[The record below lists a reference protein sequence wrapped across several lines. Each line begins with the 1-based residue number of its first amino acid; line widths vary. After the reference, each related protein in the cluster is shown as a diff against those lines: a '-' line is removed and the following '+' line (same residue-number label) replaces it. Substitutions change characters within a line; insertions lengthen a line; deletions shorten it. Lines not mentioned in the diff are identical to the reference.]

1 MLMLEKPLRIP
12 FAGAALWAIVGAPS
26 VQAQATDEFT
36 ARPNQ
41 VVVSSQSHWRDWTFP
56 EGTLEITPAG
66 SVMPGRWDRDTDA
79 TEDIVDFLRFRIEAS
94 ERDPVRFKI
103 PDRLRG
109 KEASDITLRD
119 AVVEAGSNVEGVAN
133 VLDGDP
139 ATYWEPAPLA
149 DGVDPADV
157 DIGALWWF
165 TVDLGRLVFLK
176 KIELQFVDEDQG
188 DPFLLYDVLVS
199 DGRKPVSAQFRDA
212 PDFFPVLI
220 SLKPNKTERSV
231 EVDLRGLTGRRELGG
246 EQDQFLSE
254 QIQFGDL
261 EENSGSRD
269 DMATLVGRFV
279 QVVIR
284 GSDLNRGREV
294 SAEQYAQLAPA
305 DTGTVDYY
313 KKLPDGG
320 QLAVS
325 RQVYFDRLDEG
336 GRGNVRYFMR
346 ERPRLAELNVWVEGD
361 DISHGTLRRGGTI
374 SSPDARNGAILLDS
388 DVDTAHFLDL
398 FRDPKFNLGSVGAVS
413 FDLGSFFWINAHRM
427 TYTFTDNDAHTFGD
441 YTLEV
446 SDGSREPDGSLK
458 WSVAVQR
465 KQTETLGGL
474 IGKIT
479 EGNDF
484 DPLIARFFKLQW
496 NVQPISARVLTSLSE
511 FQLYGD
517 GFQPRVELT
526 SNRIPLGD
534 SKNLISIE
542 WEATTPPGTR
552 VELQTQTGDTFSS
565 DTLYYHGDNI
575 RLYEGGAVEYYNR
588 KNRRDRGNK
597 IGIWVDGPEWE
608 QSFGGAYQDPAGS
621 PITSPSPRQFV
632 RLRATLFSDDPEA
645 RATLG
650 EVRLNFADPVAR
662 RLLGE
667 VTPTRVD
674 SLGIPRPF
682 SLYIRPDAVGAGGF
696 DQLLLAGDSQMHL
709 TYRGLYG
716 GRSGDFDDA
725 ADLVSLEIRD
735 VNVRSDGSDSLHL
748 VFPTV
753 PAGSQ
758 IELLRLDFDTALYT
772 VSAALRAALRQG
784 DEGWWQRVD
793 AGDAAAVAGGNDLTL
808 IALPRSKKIIRNLSI
823 EPALFTPNGDGV
835 NESTR
840 FAFDV
845 VLLRQSSAVEVHIH
859 DLSGRRVRSLS
870 VLPSQTAGSHLIEWD
885 GRDDAGQLVA
895 PGLYAALISVDANT
909 DAQELKTQL
918 LRAVAVAY

>member
-1 MLMLEKPLRIP
+1 MTIREKPLRIP
-12 FAGAALWAIVGAPS
+12 FAVATLWALVGAPS
-26 VQAQATDEFT
+26 LQAQATDAFS
-36 ARPNQ
+36 ARSNQ
-41 VVVSSQSHWRDWTFP
+41 VVVSSQSHWHDWDFP
-56 EGTLEITPAG
+56 EGTLEVTSAG
-66 SVMPGRWDRDTDA
+66 NVMPGRWNRDTDA
-79 TEDIVDFLRFRIEAS
+79 TEDIVDFLRFRIEGAA
-94 ERDPVRFKI
+94 RDPVLFKV
-103 PDRLRG
+103 PDHLRG
-109 KEASDITLRD
+109 KEAADITLRD
-119 AVVEAGSNVEGVAN
+119 AVVEAGSNADGVAN

-139 ATYWEPAPLA
+139 STWWEPAPLA
-149 DGVDPADV
+149 AGVDPADV

-165 TVDLGRLVFLK
+165 TIDLGRLVFLK

-199 DGRKPVSAQFRDA
+199 DGRKPVSAQFRDT

-220 SLKPNKTERSV
+220 SLKPNKTERHV

-246 EQDQFLSE
+246 EQDEFLSE
-254 QIQFGDL
+254 QIDFGDL
-261 EENSGSRD
+261 GEGGPGAR
-269 DMATLVGRFV
+269 ATLVGRFV

-336 GRGNVRYFMR
+336 ERSAVRYFVR

-374 SSPDARNGAILLDS
+374 RTPDARNGAILLDS

-398 FRDPKFNLGSVGAVS
+398 FRDPKFNLESTAAIT
-413 FDLGSFFWINAHRM
+413 FDLGSFFWINAQRM
-427 TYTFTDNDAHTFGD
+427 TYTFNDNDAHTFGD

-458 WSVAVQR
+458 WSVAANR
-465 KQTETLGGL
+465 EQTETLGGL
-474 IGKIT
+474 VGKIT

-484 DPLIARFFKLQW
+484 DPLIARYFKLQW
-496 NVQPISARVLTSLSE
+496 NVQPIPARVITSPSE
-511 FQLYGD
+511 FQLYGA

-526 SNRIPLGD
+526 SKRIPLGD

-542 WEATTPPGTR
+542 WDADTPPGTR
-552 VELQTQTGDTFSS
+552 VELQTQTGDTFAS

-575 RLYEGGAVEYYNR
+575 RLYEGGADEYYAR

-597 IGIWVDGPEWE
+597 IGIWVDGPEW
-608 QSFGGAYQDPAGS
+608 QSFSAPYQDPAGS

-645 RATLG
+645 HATLG

-667 VTPTRVD
+667 ITPTRVD
-674 SLGIPRPF
+674 SLGVPRPF
-682 SLYIRPDAVGAGGF
+682 SLYVRPDVVGAGGF
-696 DQLLLAGDSQMHL
+696 DQLLLAGDSQMRL

-716 GRSGDFDDA
+716 GGRDDFGDEA
-725 ADLVSLEIRD
+725 ELAPLSIAGVE
-735 VNVRSDGSDSLHL
+735 VRSDDSDSLHL

-753 PAGSQ
+753 PAGSD

-772 VSAALRAALRQG
+772 VSAPLRASLRQG
-784 DEGWWQRVD
+784 DDGWWQRVD
-793 AGDAAAVAGGNDLTL
+793 AGDAAAAALDNNLTL
-808 IALPRSKKIIRNLSI
+808 VAVPESKEIIRNLTV

-835 NESTR
+835 NEAAR

-845 VLLRQSSAVEVHIH
+845 VLLRESSAVEVHIH
-859 DLSGRRVRSLS
+859 DLRGRRVRTVS
-870 VLPSQTAGSHLIEWD
+870 VRPSQAAGAHLIEWD
-885 GRDDAGQLVA
+885 GRNDAGRLVA
-895 PGLYAALISVDANT
+895 PGLYAALISVDASANG
-909 DAQELKTQL
+909 QELETQL
-918 LRAVAVAY
+918 VRSVAVAY